1 MTNIGLKQKQKISY
15 CLKYGKKKKENIKGI
30 AIENKIGQE
39 KSICVVC
46 DSKKSNF

>member
-1 MTNIGLKQKQKISY
+1 M
-15 CLKYGKKKKENIKGI
+15 GKKKKENIKGI

-39 KSICVVC
+39 KSVCVVW